1 MRSILSIPEQIKQN
15 VINGDLKNVLL
26 HVRLAYSNNVSDLI
40 AGNTTIFA
48 IANVLSLISISGK
61 ICDNNIKILSE
72 LIFNKHS
79 NLASSLVIISYYL
92 ENPELTPIIPPKEV
106 LEVLSVLATDQEN
119 LTNSELIKASY
130 AFMK

>member
-92 ENPELTPIIPPKEV
+92 DNPELTPIIPPKEV

>member
-15 VINGDLKNVLL
+15 VISGDLKNVLL
-26 HVRLAYSNNVSDLI
+26 YVRLAYSNNVSDLI
-40 AGNTTIFA
+40 AGSTTIFA

-92 ENPELTPIIPPKEV
+92 DNPELTPIIPPKEV

-130 AFMK
+130 AFMT